1 MKKAISKA
9 LLRLAGWKLGPVVED
24 VPKCVICVAP
34 HTSNWD
40 FIVGKL
46 FYTSIGRNASFLIKK
61 EWFFFPFNL
70 LFDWLGGVPVDRS
83 KRTSV
88 TDQMVGQFNRRK
100 EFQLAVTPEGT
111 RKRVN
116 DWKKG
121 FYYIAQKANVPILMA
136 YFDYKKKPGALQ
148 RSDSLSPGKLCSNL
162 ISWQTICVSVWSSL
176 ILFGRTEMKIWV
188 IMENCSGGSAVRRT

>member
-100 EFQLAVTPEGT
+100 EFQKEAGFKGVFYPTGDADKDIRDIREHYRGVTACHPENF
-111 RKRVN
+111 VQ
-116 DWKKG
+116 
-121 FYYIAQKANVPILMA
+121 I
-136 YFDYKKKPGALQ
+136 
-148 RSDSLSPGKLCSNL
+148 
-162 ISWQTICVSVWSSL
+162 
-176 ILFGRTEMKIWV
+176 
-188 IMENCSGGSAVRRT
+188 

>member
-111 RKRVN
+111 RKRVD

-121 FYYIAQKANVPILMA
+121 FYYIAQKAQVPIVLVGIDYTTKTISSTKAIMPTGDIEKDMREIKL
-136 YFDYKKKPGALQ
+136 YFKDFK
-148 RSDSLSPGKLCSNL
+148 GKHP
-162 ISWQTICVSVWSSL
+162 
-176 ILFGRTEMKIWV
+176 
-188 IMENCSGGSAVRRT
+188 ENFSIGDIDE

>member
-83 KRTSV
+83 KQ
-88 TDQMVGQFNRRK
+88 DFGD
-100 EFQLAVTPEGT
+100 G
-111 RKRVN
+111 
-116 DWKKG
+116 
-121 FYYIAQKANVPILMA
+121 
-136 YFDYKKKPGALQ
+136 
-148 RSDSLSPGKLCSNL
+148 SDGWPVQSAERIPA
-162 ISWQTICVSVWSSL
+162 
-176 ILFGRTEMKIWV
+176 GR
-188 IMENCSGGSAVRRT
+188 NS

>member
-83 KRTSV
+83 KRT
-88 TDQMVGQFNRRK
+88 
-100 EFQLAVTPEGT
+100 
-111 RKRVN
+111 
-116 DWKKG
+116 
-121 FYYIAQKANVPILMA
+121 
-136 YFDYKKKPGALQ
+136 
-148 RSDSLSPGKLCSNL
+148 
-162 ISWQTICVSVWSSL
+162 ICVSVWSSL

-188 IMENCSGGSAVRRT
+188 IMENCSDGSAVRRT

>member
-70 LFDWLGGVPVDRS
+70 LFDWLGGVPVDRR

-88 TDQMVGQFNRRK
+88 TDQMVDQFNLRK

-111 RKRVN
+111 RKRVD

-136 YFDYKKKPGALQ
+136 YFDYEKKEAGFKGVFYPTGDADKDI
-148 RSDSLSPGKLCSNL
+148 R
-162 ISWQTICVSVWSSL
+162 
-176 ILFGRTEMKIWV
+176 
-188 IMENCSGGSAVRRT
+188 